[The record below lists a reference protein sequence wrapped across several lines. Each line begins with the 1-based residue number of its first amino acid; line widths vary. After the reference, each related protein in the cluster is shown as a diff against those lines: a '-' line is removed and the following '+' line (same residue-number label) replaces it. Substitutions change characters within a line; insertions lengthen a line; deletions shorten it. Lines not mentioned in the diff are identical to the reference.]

1 MQGGRYRDNV
11 TLDASHQG
19 GPGAPRGGIG
29 QGNRCVSF
37 REGLVNSAV
46 GRSRVAA
53 PTEGGVSSLGRDRR
67 VHCPSNETGKAYT
80 PPGDLP
86 KQRPSYISSIS
97 DPVLPN
103 FRWSTLVDSDPTYSW
118 KPKAFQE
125 MGIRIRKW
133 RPERV
138 FGMQGR
144 RYKVSKTTGR
154 GGVVADTPLDG
165 QGPARVVARD
175 KGCPDRRGAGVYA
188 TDGCIALPAR
198 LERPT
203 CRRETFPSTPFQPM
217 KCFQS

>member
-1 MQGGRYRDNV
+1 VWSCGRHRGCP
-11 TLDASHQG
+11 TRW
-19 GPGAPRGGIG
+19 PRA
-29 QGNRCVSF
+29 RPS
-37 REGLVNSAV
+37 
-46 GRSRVAA
+46 GRTRHAA
-53 PTEGGVSSLGRDRR
+53 RAQTEGEWVSMRPTGALPFQRDWKGLHAAGR
-67 VHCPSNETGKAYT
+67 PSH
-80 PPGDLP
+80 
-86 KQRPSYISSIS
+86 QRPSNISSIS
-97 DPVLPN
+97 DLVLQN